1 MAQTIVTLSGD
12 DAELY
17 KAFQRILDQQAKTE
31 GGYKKVANASKEAA
45 DKAKAAAKEQADEE
59 KRRKEAIADSV
70 GSVTEMFTAYISV
83 SSAVAALTKAH
94 TELLENQD
102 KALGK
107 AKELAAAQQEAAKNL
122 AGKTPEQISK
132 TLQQTVPEIARATQF
147 SDLAKLTTALGS
159 AASIVGEDKAT
170 GVVSAAAQLTKFTPE
185 NLGTT
190 ATATADI
197 MSATGLSDAKE
208 ALALLASTGSVAR
221 PEDLAKLAQ
230 GAAAAVNAAIAQ
242 APAQDKVD
250 AAKEGVALY
259 AKLTSV
265 DPSGQSAATATT
277 DFIRQVTAV
286 FADPKLLKERTER
299 IETLRLGATDNQL
312 AIQSAQMQISE
323 RGRTAGFFKPE
334 DKSAEAETARLQL
347 AKAQQDLAQAELK
360 SKRDAEELKRLQAIQ
375 AATSGGPTT
384 ARRAEI
390 EESLSKSRERIQR
403 GANETARLSHELAD
417 KLGIDPGIG
426 HMAVQGE
433 YEKRKKTGVDR
444 ETMKLGAE
452 LDFETSEIRRL
463 SMQRAKYQK
472 ELNAKPAETFMER
485 LRVIQQTPELRS
497 AVTETMTGEAKFQP
511 LFRGLLDPSSQIS
524 GGLKEAAGTVT
535 TNVDAFNQVAKS
547 TVETPQARVVE
558 AANIAGTA
566 MAIQQATDTE
576 GQVRAAVGKI
586 FTDAMSASSSDL
598 LTGLGSIGSSY
609 VTSPLQRS
617 MVAQSEFGVEQISDL
632 QDRITYLQTTNA
644 PPAQIETAS
653 AAIEAIN
660 KLLVLPERLE
670 ALKANGDNVAG
681 FLQRQNEIM
690 EQTNLLLQQ
699 SMEQNVGRNAPN
711 NLRSMLNQE

>member
-45 DKAKAAAKEQADEE
+45 DKAKAAAKEQAAEE
-59 KRRKEAIADSV
+59 KSRQDTIDRGLSSLAGMV
-70 GSVTEMFTAYISV
+70 TAYVSV

-94 TELLENQD
+94 GQLIENQD
-102 KALGK
+102 RALGK

-132 TLQQTVPEIARATQF
+132 TLQQTVPEIARETQF
-147 SDLAKLTTALGS
+147 ADLAKLTTALGS

-185 NLGTT
+185 SLGTT

-197 MSATGLSDAKE
+197 MAATGLSDAKE

-250 AAKEGVALY
+250 AAREGVALY
-259 AKLTSV
+259 AKLTAV

-323 RGRTAGFFKPE
+323 RERTAGFFKPE

-375 AATSGGPTT
+375 SATAGAPDAT
-384 ARRAEI
+384 RRVEI
-390 EESLSKSRERIQR
+390 EKRLDVNQQLLARAK
-403 GANETARLSHELAD
+403 NETAVLTQQLAA
-417 KLGIDPGIG
+417 KLGIDPA
-426 HMAVQGE
+426 M
-433 YEKRKKTGVDR
+433 
-444 ETMKLGAE
+444 GAE
-452 LDFETSEIRRL
+452 GVQRQYQERKAGLDQETLALGKQQGIESATVSRL
-463 SMQRAKYQK
+463 TPQVKALEQQ
-472 ELNAKPAETFMER
+472 LNAKPAETFMER
-485 LRVIQQTPELRS
+485 LAVIQQTPELRS

-524 GGLKEAAGTVT
+524 GGLKEAATTVT
-535 TNVDAFNQVAKS
+535 TNVDAFNQVAAS

-558 AANIAGTA
+558 AQNIASTA
-566 MAIQQATDTE
+566 LAIQQATDTE
-576 GQVRAAVGKI
+576 GQVRAAVGQI
-586 FTDAMSASSSDL
+586 FTDAMANTSVDM
-598 LTGLGSIGSSY
+598 LTGLGWVGSSWFSNPISR
-609 VTSPLQRS
+609 TSDSQTAFGGLQIT
-617 MVAQSEFGVEQISDL
+617 EL
-632 QDRITYLQTTNA
+632 QNRIQYLQNTNA

-670 ALKANGDNVAG
+670 ALKTNGENVAG

-690 EQTNLLLQQ
+690 EQTNILLQQ

>member
-45 DKAKAAAKEQADEE
+45 DKAKAAAKEQAAEE
-59 KRRKEAIADSV
+59 KSRQDTIDRGLSSLAGMV
-70 GSVTEMFTAYISV
+70 TAYVSV

-94 TELLENQD
+94 GQLIENQD
-102 KALGK
+102 RALGK

-132 TLQQTVPEIARATQF
+132 TLQQTVPEIARETQF
-147 SDLAKLTTALGS
+147 ADLAKLTTALGS

-185 NLGTT
+185 SLGTT

-197 MSATGLSDAKE
+197 MAATGLSDAKE

-250 AAKEGVALY
+250 AAREGVALY
-259 AKLTSV
+259 AKLTAV

-323 RGRTAGFFKPE
+323 RERTAGFFKPE

-375 AATSGGPTT
+375 SATAGAPDAT
-384 ARRAEI
+384 RRVEI
-390 EESLSKSRERIQR
+390 EKRLDVNQQLLARAK
-403 GANETARLSHELAD
+403 NETAVLTQQLAA
-417 KLGIDPGIG
+417 KLGIDPA
-426 HMAVQGE
+426 M
-433 YEKRKKTGVDR
+433 
-444 ETMKLGAE
+444 GAE
-452 LDFETSEIRRL
+452 GVQRQYQERKAGLDQETLALGQQQGIESATVSRL
-463 SMQRAKYQK
+463 IPQVKALEQQ
-472 ELNAKPAETFMER
+472 LNAKPAETFMER
-485 LRVIQQTPELRS
+485 LAVIQQTPELRS

-524 GGLKEAAGTVT
+524 GGLKEAATTVT
-535 TNVDAFNQVAKS
+535 TNVDAFNQVAAS

-576 GQVRAAVGKI
+576 GQVRAAVGQI
-586 FTDAMSASSSDL
+586 FTDAMRNTSVDM
-598 LTGLGSIGSSY
+598 LTGLGSVGTRI
-609 VTSPLQRS
+609 TSPLQRTFDS
-617 MVAQSEFGVEQISDL
+617 QTGFGQNQIQEL
-632 QDRITYLQTTNA
+632 QQRIEYLQNVNA

-670 ALKANGDNVAG
+670 ALKTNGENVAG

-690 EQTNLLLQQ
+690 EQTNILLQQ

>member
-1 MAQTIVTLSGD
+1 
-12 DAELY
+12 
-17 KAFQRILDQQAKTE
+17 
-31 GGYKKVANASKEAA
+31 
-45 DKAKAAAKEQADEE
+45 
-59 KRRKEAIADSV
+59 
-70 GSVTEMFTAYISV
+70 
-83 SSAVAALTKAH
+83 
-94 TELLENQD
+94 
-102 KALGK
+102 
-107 AKELAAAQQEAAKNL
+107 
-122 AGKTPEQISK
+122 
-132 TLQQTVPEIARATQF
+132 
-147 SDLAKLTTALGS
+147 
-159 AASIVGEDKAT
+159 
-170 GVVSAAAQLTKFTPE
+170 
-185 NLGTT
+185 
-190 ATATADI
+190 
-197 MSATGLSDAKE
+197 
-208 ALALLASTGSVAR
+208 
-221 PEDLAKLAQ
+221 
-230 GAAAAVNAAIAQ
+230 
-242 APAQDKVD
+242 
-250 AAKEGVALY
+250 LY

-299 IETLRLGATDNQL
+299 IETLKLGTTDNAL

-323 RGRTAGFFKPE
+323 RERTAGFFKPD

-390 EESLSKSRERIQR
+390 EESLSKSSERIQR
-403 GANETARLSHELAD
+403 GANETAGLTHKLAD

-444 ETMKLGAE
+444 ETMKLGE
-452 LDFETSEIRRL
+452 GLIFETSEIRRL
-463 SMQRAKYQK
+463 SMQRAEYQK

-485 LRVIQQTPELRS
+485 LRVIQQTPALRS

-586 FTDAMSASSSDL
+586 FTDAMSATSTDMV
-598 LTGLGSIGSSY
+598 TGLGAVGSRMMSPFERTFDSQ
-609 VTSPLQRS
+609 TS
-617 MVAQSEFGVEQISDL
+617 FGGSQIFDL
-632 QDRITYLQTTNA
+632 QERIQYLQNTNA

-690 EQTNLLLQQ
+690 EQTNILLQQ